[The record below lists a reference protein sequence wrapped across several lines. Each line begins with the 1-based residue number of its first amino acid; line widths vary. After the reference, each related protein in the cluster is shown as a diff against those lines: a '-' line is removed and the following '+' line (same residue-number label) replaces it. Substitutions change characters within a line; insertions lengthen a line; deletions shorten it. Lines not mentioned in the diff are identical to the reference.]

1 MNFLDYT
8 IIAVYFVVVIG
19 IGFAYQRI
27 ASRSLD
33 SYFLGGKSMHWLAM
47 AMSGSVSTFDITGTM
62 WIVTLIYLFG
72 MKSMW
77 NHWMWGFLMAAFFMS
92 YMGKWVRRSGVM
104 TGAEWMVT
112 RFGAGRDGQTARLSY
127 TLMAVV
133 TLTAFVGY
141 AFQGIGK
148 FASEYITF
156 GLTPEQAAPV
166 CAILV
171 FAITTLYVLLG
182 GLYSVVITNVI
193 QTVILTVAS
202 ILIAAIAYA
211 AITPELLAEKL
222 PAGFTSLAPAWKIGV
237 TDEMVRADY
246 AGYELFGALVIIWV
260 IKGLLLNAGGPG
272 QMYDFQLFLAT
283 RSPRD
288 ASKLGAAWSGFL
300 IVRWAMC
307 MGIALLAL
315 TGLVKAVQPEDMPAP
330 EARPQ
335 NDLRLARRTD
345 FQSVPDN
352 PDGLPIR
359 PTSEPATAPAKPAGF
374 DAERVMPAV
383 LRDHLRP
390 GLRGLVIAGLLAAF
404 MSTFSATV
412 NAAASYIVRDLWQ
425 PLARAGSDSRQT
437 IWASY
442 AATMAVVVV
451 GTLMGLSV
459 RSIRE
464 IWDWIM
470 MELGAAFVIPN
481 VLRWYWW
488 RINGW
493 GYAWGT
499 LLGLAGAVVVPFL
512 PPTPMYVTF
521 PSICAISLVGCLLGT
536 WTTRPTDDAILVE
549 FYRRVRPFGL
559 WGSIPARSGLTS
571 QQLRD
576 PAESTHL
583 TVFNVVLASVV
594 IIGAYLAPMYLVG
607 HWHAR
612 AAICAGAA
620 ALAAAALYFTWYK
633 NLPRAAP

>member
-1 MNFLDYT
+1 MNPVDYV
-8 IIAVYFVVVIG
+8 IIFIYFVVVIG

-27 ASRSLD
+27 ASRNLD

-62 WIVTLIYLFG
+62 WIVTIIYLFG

-92 YMGKWVRRSGVM
+92 YMGKWVRRSNVM

-112 RFGAGRDGQTARLSY
+112 RFGSGRDGQIARLAY

-156 GLTPEQAAPV
+156 GLTPEQAAPI

-171 FAITTLYVLLG
+171 FSIATLYVLLG
-182 GLYSVVITNVI
+182 GLHSVVITNVI

-202 ILIAAIAYA
+202 ILIAAVAFGKL
-211 AITPELLAEKL
+211 TPELLTEKL
-222 PAGFTSLAPAWKIGV
+222 PAGFTSLTPTWKVEV
-237 TDEMVRADY
+237 TQEIYD
-246 AGYELFGALVIIWV
+246 AGYKGYHLFGALAIVWV

-283 RSPRD
+283 KNPRD

-315 TGLVKAVQPEDMPAP
+315 TGLV
-330 EARPQ
+330 
-335 NDLRLARRTD
+335 
-345 FQSVPDN
+345 
-352 PDGLPIR
+352 
-359 PTSEPATAPAKPAGF
+359 ATTGSAENGGF

-383 LRDHLRP
+383 LREHLWP
-390 GLRGLVIAGLLAAF
+390 GVRGLVIAGLLAAF

-412 NAAASYIVRDLWQ
+412 NAAASYIVRDIWQ
-425 PLARAGSDSRQT
+425 PLARVSSESRKT

-442 AATMAVVVV
+442 IATIGVVIV
-451 GTLMGLSV
+451 GTLIGMSV
-459 RSIRE
+459 KSIGQ

-493 GYAWGT
+493 GYASGT
-499 LLGLAGAVVVPFL
+499 LLGLAGAIVVPFL
-512 PPTPMYVTF
+512 PTELPMYITF
-521 PSICAISLVGCLLGT
+521 PSICTVSLVGCLLGT
-536 WTTRPTDDAILVE
+536 WLTRPTDEAILVS
-549 FYRRVRPFGL
+549 FYRTVRPFGA
-559 WGSIPARSGLTS
+559 WGAIPSKTELTAAE
-571 QQLRD
+571 LRD
-576 PAESTHL
+576 PAESMWL
-583 TVFNVVLASVV
+583 TATNVVLASVV
-594 IIGAYLAPMYLVG
+594 VIGAYLAPMYLVG
-607 HWHAR
+607 HWYRWALVCFTAAFT
-612 AAICAGAA
+612 AAI
-620 ALAAAALYFTWYK
+620 ALYFTWYR
-633 NLPRAAP
+633 NLPPEVESQI